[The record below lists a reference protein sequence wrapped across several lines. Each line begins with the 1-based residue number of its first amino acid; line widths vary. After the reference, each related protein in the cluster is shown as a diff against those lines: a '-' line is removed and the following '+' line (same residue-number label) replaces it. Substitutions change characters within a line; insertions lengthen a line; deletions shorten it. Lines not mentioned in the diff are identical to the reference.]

1 MGEPYLS
8 NDVLAEVAGRLRF
21 GGQPLE
27 AKIEQM
33 SLPKPKQWS
42 WPSHSKD
49 RLGAI
54 YGLHGFELNALQ
66 DAAMKELPH
75 NEMLQE
81 AYRKFLLIAKIV
93 CVDAVEKVRTYERNQ
108 AEQKAIRD
116 RSYQEKLR
124 SYNARKEHLTKSW
137 SDIRDTIRT
146 RWQRMGRSILKM
158 LENNGSLNDMT
169 PRDRFFVEEMAKR
182 GVIAIDRSDGTVINF
197 NWDRYIDFSIE
208 DIDEVIQLMN
218 NDESG
223 NFIKKPTV
231 LPLSEA

>member
-1 MGEPYLS
+1 
-8 NDVLAEVAGRLRF
+8 
-21 GGQPLE
+21 
-27 AKIEQM
+27 
-33 SLPKPKQWS
+33 
-42 WPSHSKD
+42 
-49 RLGAI
+49 
-54 YGLHGFELNALQ
+54 
-66 DAAMKELPH
+66 
-75 NEMLQE
+75 
-81 AYRKFLLIAKIV
+81 
-93 CVDAVEKVRTYERNQ
+93 
-108 AEQKAIRD
+108 
-116 RSYQEKLR
+116 
-124 SYNARKEHLTKSW
+124 
-137 SDIRDTIRT
+137 
-146 RWQRMGRSILKM
+146 MGRSILKM